1 MSYYEL
7 TIHITGP
14 FRDNL
19 IQKLTEAG
27 CLGAIEQDESIIAY
41 FPETVDIKAITNE
54 ISLFKALLEK
64 SGPRIDITFTHTLIP
79 HEDWN
84 ETWKKGFHSIDIGER
99 FTILPPWEQ
108 EKKGR
113 INLVIDPAM
122 AFGTGH
128 HETTRSCLVLMEKY
142 AGKSKTGSRG
152 GAELAEKITDSTLT
166 MSGKDSFLDLGTGT
180 GLLAIAAA
188 KLGYRHI
195 LGIDIDPLAVEAAK
209 QNIEIN
215 HVPEVEIRN
224 GSIADCKKTY
234 DVIAANLISGVL
246 IQLAPLFPSRMKQGG
261 IAFLSGILS
270 GQEEEVIEAMKAE
283 GLEIIEKYTDGKW
296 VSLVVKK

>member
-1 MSYYEL
+1 MFYYEL

-19 IQKLTEAG
+19 IQRLTDAG
-27 CLGAIEQDESIIAY
+27 CLGVIEQNDGIIAY
-41 FPETVDIKAITNE
+41 FPETIDINAISSD

-64 SGPRIDITFTHTLIP
+64 SGQSSDIFFSHRLIP

-84 ETWKKGFHSIDIGER
+84 ETWKKGFHAIDIGER

-142 AGKSKTGSRG
+142 AGKT
-152 GAELAEKITDSTLT
+152 
-166 MSGKDSFLDLGTGT
+166 GKDTFLDLGTGT

-188 KLGYRHI
+188 KLGYRHV

-215 HVPEVEIRN
+215 HVPEIEIRA
-224 GSIADCKKTY
+224 GSIAGCKETY

-246 IQLAPLFPSRMKQGG
+246 VQLASLFPACMKQGG
-261 IAFLSGILS
+261 IAFLAGILS
-270 GQEEEVIEAMKAE
+270 GQEDEVIEAMKVE
-283 GLEIIEKYTDGKW
+283 GLEIIEKYPDGKW

>member
-1 MSYYEL
+1 LTPPDKDGYNDAMSYYEL
-7 TIHITGP
+7 TIKISSP

-19 IQKLTEAG
+19 IQKLTVAS

-41 FPETVDIKAITNE
+41 FPETIDIKTITNE
-54 ISLFKALLEK
+54 ISLFKALLDK
-64 SGPRIDITFTHTLIP
+64 SGQRIDITFTHRLIP

-128 HETTRSCLVLMEKY
+128 HETTRSCLVLLEKY
-142 AGKSKTGSRG
+142 ADKTG
-152 GAELAEKITDSTLT
+152 
-166 MSGKDSFLDLGTGT
+166 KDTFLDLGTGT

-188 KLGYRHI
+188 KLGYRHV

-215 HVPEVEIRN
+215 HVPEIEIQN
-224 GSIADCKKTY
+224 GSISECKETY

-246 IQLAPLFPSRMKQGG
+246 VQLASLFPSRMKQGC
-261 IAFLSGILS
+261 IAFFSGILT
-270 GQEEEVIEAMKAE
+270 GQEEEVIEAMKDE
-283 GLEIIEKYTDGKW
+283 GLKIIEKYPDGKW
-296 VSLVVKK
+296 VSLVVQKGMV

>member
-1 MSYYEL
+1 MTPPDKDSYNGAMSYYEL
-7 TIHITGP
+7 TIKINNP

-19 IQKLTEAG
+19 IQRLTDAG

-41 FPETVDIKAITNE
+41 FPETIDINAIISD
-54 ISLFKALLEK
+54 ISLFKALLDK
-64 SGPRIDITFTHTLIP
+64 SGQPSDITFTHRLIP

-113 INLVIDPAM
+113 VNLVIDPAM

-142 AGKSKTGSRG
+142 ADKTG
-152 GAELAEKITDSTLT
+152 
-166 MSGKDSFLDLGTGT
+166 KDTFLDLGTGT

-188 KLGYRHI
+188 KLGYRHV
-195 LGIDIDPLAVEAAK
+195 LGIDIDPLAVEA
-209 QNIEIN
+209 QN
-215 HVPEVEIRN
+215 
-224 GSIADCKKTY
+224 KT
-234 DVIAANLISGVL
+234 
-246 IQLAPLFPSRMKQGG
+246 SRSTMSRK
-261 IAFLSGILS
+261 
-270 GQEEEVIEAMKAE
+270 
-283 GLEIIEKYTDGKW
+283 
-296 VSLVVKK
+296 